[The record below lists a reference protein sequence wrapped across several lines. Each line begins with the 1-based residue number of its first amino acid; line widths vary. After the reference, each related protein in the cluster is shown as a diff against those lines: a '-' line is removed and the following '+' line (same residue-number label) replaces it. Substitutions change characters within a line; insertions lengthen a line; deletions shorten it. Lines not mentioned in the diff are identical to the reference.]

1 MNTRSAVI
9 FTLLTAI
16 AIVFA
21 AQWAV
26 AADVELK
33 LDLPKPMFVGT
44 PKNIVSDNL
53 DPDTGKKRP
62 AFIVPEG
69 LTNLAAGKPVSA
81 SDEEPIIGELEMITD
96 ADKEGADGSFVE
108 FGPGVQWVQID
119 LGSPQEIFAVVAWH
133 YHSQARLYRDV
144 IARVSD
150 DKDFIKYTEIFN
162 NDHDNTA
169 KLGIGKNF
177 DYIETNEGKLIDAKV
192 KGLPAKGRYV
202 RLYSNGNTS
211 NDMNHMIEV
220 EVWGRPAK

>member
-1 MNTRSAVI
+1 MNTRSAGI
-9 FTLLTAI
+9 FAVLAAM

-26 AADVELK
+26 AQDQEELK

-44 PKNIVSDNL
+44 PKNIISDNL

-62 AFIVPEG
+62 AFMVPKG
-69 LTNLAAGKPVSA
+69 LTNLATEKPVSA
-81 SDEEPIIGELEMITD
+81 SDEEPIIGELEMLTD

-119 LGSPQEIFAVVAWH
+119 LGATHEIFAVVAWH

-162 NDHDNTA
+162 NDHDNSA

-177 DYIETNEGKLIDAKV
+177 DYIETNEGKLMDAK
-192 KGLPAKGRYV
+192 GAKGRYV